1 MTTRAETLAESVLM
15 SRDLL
20 KRYLAGFDDTN
31 HTRQAP
37 DLPNHVAWTLGH
49 LSHTM
54 HRVAEKI
61 DGAAI
66 PEADFVTGTG
76 RGDAMHYDTE
86 AVCFGSKPVADAAA
100 YPGLAR
106 CVEIFQRAIDRLAG
120 AARAADDA
128 TLDRMMPWGSIEIP
142 VWAAVA
148 RMVFHNGAHT
158 GQIADLRRALR
169 FKSIFA
175 A

>member
-1 MTTRAETLAESVLM
+1 MTSRAETLAQSVIL

-31 HTRQAP
+31 HTRQAS

-49 LSHTM
+49 LAHTM

-61 DGAAI
+61 DGA
-66 PEADFVTGTG
+66 PMPSEAFFTGTG
-76 RGDAMHYDTE
+76 RGDSRRFDTE
-86 AVCFGSKPVADAAA
+86 AVCFGSKPVVEGAA

-106 CVEIFQRAIDRLAG
+106 CIEIFDQAIDRLA
-120 AARAADDA
+120 AALTKADEAA
-128 TLDRMMPWGSIEIP
+128 LDRMMPWGSIEVP
-142 VWAAVA
+142 VWAATA

-158 GQIADLRRALR
+158 GQIADLRRALKL
-169 FKSIFA
+169 KSIFA
-175 A
+175 